1 MYFRFSILAVDVVIF
16 FIINL
21 PYIMNWHISLL
32 WMFLFQFTLLHGEYM
47 WIYTICKLYD
57 NICIMTQNRIF
68 LTEAKAILRNIKENE
83 EG

>member
-16 FIINL
+16 YYQFAL
-21 PYIMNWHISLL
+21 FYELAYFFLL
-32 WMFLFQFTLLHGEYM
+32 LMFLFQFTLLHGEYM